1 MAFTNDVVH
10 NFSNIKDESHW
21 LISSSQIPHD
31 RDCVTFLGTAVYI
44 SLGLLVTLST
54 VESVEQFKINETIY
68 IENGTESVELSCG
81 EVPQSA
87 MAIEWFIHK
96 SNEWRKLLKF
106 YHINSSDSSNP
117 RYFNDPSKYDISKS
131 VNTFLVVKNI
141 NLSDTVLFMCGSL
154 GGHFN
159 HSYTTMLQVV
169 GKLLLTYL
177 FSSFTEY
184 NLKCVACLNF

>member
-54 VESVEQFKINETIY
+54 VESVEQFKINKTIY
-68 IENGTESVELSCG
+68 IENGTESVELPCG
-81 EVPQSA
+81 EVPQSSV
-87 MAIEWFIHK
+87 AIEWFIRK

-106 YHINSSDSSNP
+106 YHLNPSDSSNP
-117 RYFNDPSKYDISKS
+117 RYFNDSSKYDISKS
-131 VNTFLVVKNI
+131 VNTSLVVKDI
-141 NLSDTVLFMCGSL
+141 NLSDTVMFKCGSL

-169 GKLLLTYL
+169 GM
-177 FSSFTEY
+177 FSSFT
-184 NLKCVACLNF
+184 K